1 MIRSLTFR
9 RRARVAARYDRV
21 PHRRDLSHSIA
32 PLRAAK
38 KSGNRIPL
46 DEVKLEAPIARP
58 PEFLAIGLNYAD
70 HVEETKMK
78 QPEFPMFFN
87 KQSSCVTGPGDPI
100 HLPRASSA
108 LDYEGELG
116 FIIGRRCRHVPR
128 DRAHEVIAGY
138 VIVNDVSVRDWQ
150 RRAPTMTL
158 GKSFDTHGPMGPWI
172 VTPDE
177 IGDPHKLDLKTFV
190 NGEQRQHSNTKNL
203 IFDCF
208 AQVETLSTVF
218 TLLPGT
224 IVSTGTPGGVAAAM
238 NPPKWLKAGDVVR
251 IEIEK
256 IGSIENKVIAEPANT
271 DSDLSR
277 AAAIMAVTVLS
288 PRQNPVARCDANRL
302 DVGVIECERFD
313 VVRDAC

>member
-1 MIRSLTFR
+1 MKLATFSHGGGTRIGVVVDDAIVDLAAAEPALPRDMIAFITQGASALEC
-9 RRARVAARYDRV
+9 AA
-21 PHRRDLSHSIA
+21 S
-32 PLRAAK
+32 AAK
-38 KSGNRIPL
+38 KSTLRIKL
-46 DEVKLEAPIARP
+46 AEVKLEAPIARP

-78 QPEFPMFFN
+78 RPEFPMFFN

-128 DRAHEVIAGY
+128 GRAHEVIAGY
-138 VIVNDVSVRDWQ
+138 LIINDVSVRDWQ

-158 GKSFDTHGPMGPWI
+158 GKSFDTHGPIGPWI

-177 IGDPHKLDLKTFV
+177 IGDPHALDLKTFV

-208 AQVETLSTVF
+208 AQIETLSTVF

-256 IGSIENKVIAEPANT
+256 IGRLENKVIVEPAST
-271 DSDLSR
+271 DS
-277 AAAIMAVTVLS
+277 I
-288 PRQNPVARCDANRL
+288 
-302 DVGVIECERFD
+302 
-313 VVRDAC
+313 